1 MKIAKRRVH
10 QKIFQVCHPSG
21 EYNGN
26 SPCPELWALG
36 TKRSAWLSPSAKL
49 QVWETCQT
57 QSCAISFNR
66 LLIQRR
72 CGSICGAKVLAPFPE
87 GQCPWI
93 FNKAGNSPKW
103 GGGEENGT
111 GWFGSATIWIIKL
124 KREDGQFLLIWG
136 QFFLTL
142 FAALNLCALLPA
154 ASCLDNRKTHSVSG

>member
-103 GGGEENGT
+103 GGGEAEWNWVVWVSHYLDYKT
-111 GWFGSATIWIIKL
+111 EKRRWTIFIDLGPIFSYFICCFKSMCFAPSS
-124 KREDGQFLLIWG
+124 FL
-136 QFFLTL
+136 
-142 FAALNLCALLPA
+142 
-154 ASCLDNRKTHSVSG
+154 SG